1 MCTKQLQMKN
11 TKMEN
16 KNIKYAFWG
25 TPSVASDTLQI
36 LIDAGLVPSVVI
48 TNPDRKQGRGL
59 ELAPTPVKNLAL
71 KYNIQ
76 VLTPDKVDQNFIEE
90 FSKFNLDI
98 SIVVAYGNILPES
111 IINVPSFGTL
121 NIHYSLLP
129 KYRGASPVESAL
141 LYGDTETGV
150 AIQKMVKK
158 LDAGNIVALEKFPIN
173 EIISKEELRAELI
186 KLGANLLIKI
196 IPDYIENKITLI
208 AQDESLAT
216 HCGKIKKED
225 GLIKLEDDAV
235 LNYNKYRA
243 YSGWPGIY
251 FFQDDK
257 RIKITKAHLNNGIFV
272 IEKVIPE
279 GKKETEYKK
288 IQS

>member
-1 MCTKQLQMKN
+1 MKN

-59 ELAPTPVKNLAL
+59 ELAPTPVKTLAL

-76 VLTPDKVDQNFIEE
+76 VLTPDKVDQDFIKE

-98 SIVVAYGNILPES
+98 SIVVAYGNILPEN

-158 LDAGNIVALEKFPIN
+158 LDAGDIIALEKFPIN
-173 EIISKEELRAELI
+173 EIISKEELRSELI

-196 IPDYIENKITLI
+196 IPDYLDGKIVSTP
-208 AQDESLAT
+208 QDENLAT

-225 GLIKLEDDAV
+225 GLININDDGII
-235 LNYNKYRA
+235 NYNKYRA
-243 YSGWPGIY
+243 YSGWPGIF
-251 FFQDDK
+251 FFQDGK
-257 RIKITKAHLNNGIFV
+257 RVKVTKAHLEDGQFV

-288 IQS
+288 